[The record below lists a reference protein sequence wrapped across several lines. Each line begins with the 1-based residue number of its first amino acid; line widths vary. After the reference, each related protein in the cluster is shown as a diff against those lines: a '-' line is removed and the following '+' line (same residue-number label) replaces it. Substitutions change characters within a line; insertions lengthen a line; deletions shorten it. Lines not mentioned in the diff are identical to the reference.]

1 MSIIDFELSNNSTIK
16 IKGSHFD
23 YKALVTLNNILKKL
37 KQNNKVKKV
46 DIVGNFD
53 TQLLINDIFAKKK
66 YENLNDVLLLLQTI
80 TKTIEDSN
88 IIYTAFIDDLAQ
100 GPALE
105 IAMSCNFIKA
115 KSGTTLN
122 FNFTNYEQI
131 PFFGTIQRIIRII
144 GYKKAL
150 ELLLINK
157 TLDFKEANSLN
168 IINNKT
174 DNTIYKKRPFWDQT
188 FTNTFIFFNSKIH
201 SKYQNKNLAY
211 NAILSIIF
219 ESSICEYDI
228 GMSIEKRWL
237 KWLMLK
243 KLEKT

>member
-1 MSIIDFELSNNSTIK
+1 MSIIDFELSNNSIIK
-16 IKGSHFD
+16 IKGFDLD
-23 YKALVTLNNILKKL
+23 YKALVNLHNILVKL
-37 KQNNKVKKV
+37 SQNNKVKKV
-46 DIVGNFD
+46 NIIGNFN
-53 TQLLINDIFAKKK
+53 TQLLVNDIFTKKK
-66 YENLNDVLLLLQTI
+66 YDKLNQILLLLQTI

-88 IIYTAFIDDLAQ
+88 IKYTAFIDDLVQ

-115 KSGTTLN
+115 KIGTTLN
-122 FNFTNYEQI
+122 FNFTNDEQI
-131 PFFGTIQRIIRII
+131 PFFGTIQRIIRIL

-157 TLDFKEANSLN
+157 NLNYKEAANLG
-168 IINNKT
+168 IINNKI

-219 ESSICEYDI
+219 ESSICEYNI

-237 KWLMLK
+237 KWLLLK
-243 KLEKT
+243 KLKKI

>member
-1 MSIIDFELSNNSTIK
+1 MSIIDFELSNNSIIK
-16 IKGSHFD
+16 IKGTDLD
-23 YKALVTLNNILKKL
+23 YKALENLHNILKTL
-37 KQNNKVKKV
+37 NQNNKVRKV
-46 DIVGNFD
+46 DIIGNFN
-53 TQLLINDIFAKKK
+53 TQLLVNDLFTKKK
-66 YENLNDVLLLLQTI
+66 YYKLNEILLLLQTI

-88 IIYTAFIDDLAQ
+88 IIYTASIDDIAQ

-115 KSGTTLN
+115 KTGTTLN
-122 FNFTNYEQI
+122 FNFTNHEQI
-131 PFFGTIQRIIRII
+131 PFFGTIQRIVRIL

-157 TLDFKEANSLN
+157 TLNFKEANNLH
-168 IINNKT
+168 IINNKI
-174 DNTIYKKRPFWDQT
+174 DNTTYKKRPFWDQT

-201 SKYQNKNLAY
+201 SKYKNKNLAY

-219 ESSICEYDI
+219 ESSICEYDV

-237 KWLMLK
+237 KWLLLK
-243 KLEKT
+243 KLEKL

>member
-16 IKGSHFD
+16 INNSDFD
-23 YKALVTLNNILKKL
+23 LKALENLHSILKSLSQK
-37 KQNNKVKKV
+37 NKVEK
-46 DIVGNFD
+46 INIIGNFN
-53 TQLLINDIFAKKK
+53 TQLLVDNIFTKKK
-66 YENLNDVLLLLQTI
+66 YDKLNEILLLLQTI

-88 IIYTAFIDDLAQ
+88 IIYTACIDNLVQ

-115 KSGTTLN
+115 KIGTTLN
-122 FNFTNYEQI
+122 FNFTNHEQI
-131 PFFGTIQRIIRII
+131 PFFGTIQRIIRIL

-150 ELLLINK
+150 EILLINK
-157 TLDFKEANSLN
+157 TLNFKEANNLN
-168 IINNKT
+168 IINNT
-174 DNTIYKKRPFWDQT
+174 IDNTIHKKKPFWDQT

-211 NAILSIIF
+211 KAILSIIF

-237 KWLMLK
+237 KWLLLK
-243 KLEKT
+243 KLEKL

>member
-1 MSIIDFELSNNSTIK
+1 MSLIDFELSNNSIIK
-16 IKGSHFD
+16 IKGFD
-23 YKALVTLNNILKKL
+23 LDYRALVNLHNILVKL
-37 KQNNKVKKV
+37 DQNNKVKKV
-46 DIVGNFD
+46 NIIGNFN
-53 TQLLINDIFAKKK
+53 TQLLVNDIFTKKK
-66 YENLNDVLLLLQTI
+66 YNKLNEILLLLQTI

-88 IIYTAFIDDLAQ
+88 IVYTAFIDDLVQ

-115 KSGTTLN
+115 KTGTTLN
-122 FNFTNYEQI
+122 FNFTNHEQI
-131 PFFGTIQRIIRII
+131 PFFGTIQRIVRIL

-157 TLDFKEANSLN
+157 TLNFEEANNLN

-174 DNTIYKKRPFWDQT
+174 DNTTNKKRPFWDHA
-188 FTNTFIFFNSKIH
+188 FTNTFIIFNSKIH

-237 KWLMLK
+237 KWLLLK
-243 KLEKT
+243 KLEKL

>member
-1 MSIIDFELSNNSTIK
+1 MSIIDFELSNNSIIK
-16 IKGSHFD
+16 IKGFD
-23 YKALVTLNNILKKL
+23 LDYRGLINLHNILVKL
-37 KQNNKVKKV
+37 SHNNKVKKV
-46 DIVGNFD
+46 NIIGNFN
-53 TQLLINDIFAKKK
+53 TQLLVNDIFTKKK
-66 YENLNDVLLLLQTI
+66 YDKLNEILLLLQTI

-88 IIYTAFIDDLAQ
+88 IVYTAFIDDLVQ

-105 IAMSCNFIKA
+105 IAMACNFIKA
-115 KSGTTLN
+115 KIGTN
-122 FNFTNYEQI
+122 NEQI
-131 PFFGTIQRIIRII
+131 PFFGTIQRIIRIL

-157 TLDFKEANSLN
+157 NLNYKEANNLD
-168 IINNKT
+168 IINNKI
-174 DNTIYKKRPFWDQT
+174 DNTIYKKKPFWDQT

-219 ESSICEYDI
+219 ESSICEYNI

-237 KWLMLK
+237 KWLLLK
-243 KLEKT
+243 KLKKI

>member
-1 MSIIDFELSNNSTIK
+1 MTIIDFELSNNSIIK
-16 IKGSHFD
+16 IKGSDLD
-23 YKALVTLNNILKKL
+23 YRGLKTLHNILKTL
-37 KQNNKVKKV
+37 NQNNKIKKV
-46 DIVGNFD
+46 NIIGNFN
-53 TQLLINDIFAKKK
+53 TQLLVNDIFTKKK
-66 YENLNDVLLLLQTI
+66 YDKLNQILLLLQNI

-88 IIYTAFIDDLAQ
+88 IKYTVFTDALVQ

-105 IAMSCNFIKA
+105 IAMACNFIKA
-115 KSGTTLN
+115 KKGTTLN
-122 FNFTNYEQI
+122 FNFTNHEQI
-131 PFFGTIQRIIRII
+131 PFFGTIQRIVRIL

-157 TLDFKEANSLN
+157 TLNFEEANNLN

-174 DNTIYKKRPFWDQT
+174 DNTTNKKRPFWDHA
-188 FTNTFIFFNSKIH
+188 FTNTFIIFNSKIH

-237 KWLMLK
+237 KWLLLK
-243 KLEKT
+243 KLEKL

>member
-1 MSIIDFELSNNSTIK
+1 MSIIDFELSNNSIIK
-16 IKGSHFD
+16 IKGFGLD
-23 YKALVTLNNILKKL
+23 YRALVNLHNILVKL
-37 KQNNKVKKV
+37 NQSNKVKKV
-46 DIVGNFD
+46 SIIGNFN
-53 TQLLINDIFAKKK
+53 TQLLVNDIFTKKK
-66 YENLNDVLLLLQTI
+66 YDKLNEILLLLQTI

-88 IIYTAFIDDLAQ
+88 IIYTAFIDDLVQ

-115 KSGTTLN
+115 KIGTTLN
-122 FNFTNYEQI
+122 FNFTKDEQI
-131 PFFGTIQRIIRII
+131 PFFGTIQRIIRIL

-150 ELLLINK
+150 EILLINK
-157 TLDFKEANSLN
+157 NLNYKEANNLD
-168 IINNKT
+168 IINNKI

-219 ESSICEYDI
+219 ESSICEYNI

-237 KWLMLK
+237 KWLLLK
-243 KLEKT
+243 KLKKI

>member
-1 MSIIDFELSNNSTIK
+1 MSIIDFELSNNSIIK
-16 IKGSHFD
+16 IKGFD
-23 YKALVTLNNILKKL
+23 LDYRALVNLHNILVKL
-37 KQNNKVKKV
+37 SQNNKVKKV
-46 DIVGNFD
+46 NIIGNFN
-53 TQLLINDIFAKKK
+53 TQLLVNDVFTKKK
-66 YENLNDVLLLLQTI
+66 YDKLNEILLLLQTI

-88 IIYTAFIDDLAQ
+88 IVYTAFIDDLVQ

-115 KSGTTLN
+115 KIGTTLN
-122 FNFTNYEQI
+122 FHFTNDEQI
-131 PFFGTIQRIIRII
+131 PFFGTIQRIIRVL

-157 TLDFKEANSLN
+157 NLNYKEAANLD
-168 IINNKT
+168 IINNKI

-219 ESSICEYDI
+219 ESSICEYNI

-237 KWLMLK
+237 KWLLLK
-243 KLEKT
+243 KLKKI